1 MVLNK
6 GNIYERVEHE
16 MIGYIVLGIVIA
28 VVVIIVLWYISAYNS
43 FIKMKN
49 NIEEAF
55 ATIDVYLKKRF
66 DLIPNLVET
75 VKGYAAHERE
85 TLEQVIA
92 ARNNVASS
100 STTEER
106 LQNENMLTNTLRSLF
121 AVSEA
126 YPNLKADT
134 SFLNLQGQLQ
144 QVETDLA
151 NARKYYNA
159 NVKMFNTKL
168 LTFPTNLIARQ
179 FNFTKQPMFE
189 TSNEAERENVQV
201 KF

>member
-1 MVLNK
+1 
-6 GNIYERVEHE
+6 
-16 MIGYIVLGIVIA
+16 MIGYIVLGIIIA
-28 VVVIIVLWYISAYNS
+28 VVVIIVIWYISAYNS
-43 FIKMKN
+43 FIRMKN

-55 ATIDVYLKKRF
+55 STIDVYLKKRF

-85 TLEQVIA
+85 TLENVIA

-100 STTEER
+100 KSTEER
-106 LQNENMLTNTLRSLF
+106 IENENMLTNTLRSLF

-151 NARKYYNA
+151 NARKFYNA

-179 FNFTKQPMFE
+179 FKFEKQPMFE
-189 TSNEAERENVQV
+189 TSSEAERENVQV

>member
-1 MVLNK
+1 MV
-6 GNIYERVEHE
+6 
-16 MIGYIVLGIVIA
+16 GYIVLGVVVA
-28 VVVIIVLWYISAYNS
+28 VVVIIVLWYIAAYNS
-43 FIKMKN
+43 FIRMKN

-75 VKGYAAHERE
+75 VKGYAAHEKE
-85 TLEQVIA
+85 TLDRVIS
-92 ARNNVASS
+92 ARNSVADS

-106 LQNENMLTNTLRSLF
+106 LEKENVLTNTLRSLF

-151 NARKYYNA
+151 NARKFYNA

-168 LTFPTNLIARQ
+168 LTFPTNLIAGQ
-179 FNFTKQPMFE
+179 FKFEKQPMFE
-189 TSNEAERENVQV
+189 SSNEAERENVQV